1 MKGFSGISH
10 LHEISELW
18 VSVRFRLRPNL
29 KTRNRTM
36 NNSYTKNPALQWTL
50 PPGVSSTA
58 ITWTWGYA
66 SGGLDRHSSR
76 LEMLQRSAM
85 RHSEGLKEI
94 PTAWV
99 DSGPRLRTAL
109 LRIYCFF
116 SCPAHSSSLSTLS
129 FLIRGSLPKF
139 CTPKR
144 KKRMNCPS

>member
-10 LHEISELW
+10 LYDISELW
-18 VSVRFRLRPNL
+18 VSVRFGLRPNL

-36 NNSYTKNPALQWTL
+36 NICTKNPALQWTL

-58 ITWTWGYA
+58 ITWTWGYV
-66 SGGLDRHSSR
+66 SRGLDSHSSR
-76 LEMLQRSAM
+76 LEMLQRSVM
-85 RHSEGLKEI
+85 RHSEWPRET
-94 PTAWV
+94 PTAWA
-99 DSGPRLRTAL
+99 DSGLCVRTAL
-109 LRIYCFF
+109 LHFYCFF

-139 CTPKR
+139 CTPER